1 MAAIEA
7 KVIQDA
13 DGPAILVER
22 DRAVGMVI
30 PIPVKEMETAPVIS
44 LAIRKV
50 ILALEQA
57 YLEAIRQGV

>member
-1 MAAIEA
+1 MATIEA
-7 KVIQDA
+7 KVVA
-13 DGPAILVER
+13 RPDGPAILVER

>member
-1 MAAIEA
+1 MATIEA
-7 KVIQDA
+7 KVVDRP